1 MFKVFLFLFLFLF
14 IVSLTPIIH
23 AKEIATGQLWLSKM
37 QQAMKSLNYQ
47 GTVIFF
53 KNNQLDSMK
62 YSHAVHEGLEQEHL
76 HSLNSP
82 MREIIRNT
90 NVVSCLYKDKK
101 RIEINH
107 HPSNQSFILDLP
119 PNLSQQNANYHFEI
133 TQQAIIAKRKAQVIV
148 IKPNDHFRYTRKIW
162 IDKQH
167 FLPLKTEVYS
177 PSGSMIEQVMFTDL
191 NVLAQLKLPTLN
203 LNTSKTIN
211 HIHQSNARNF
221 TQANFSLNNL
231 PSGFNEIL
239 FIQMKMHG
247 SVDHLLLSDGFS
259 SVSIYQEQHSEAI
272 AMDIKAL
279 GSMNSVVRKIGGYQ
293 FVIIGSVPLKT
304 IQFIAQGIQ
313 LKTP

>member
-1 MFKVFLFLFLFLF
+1 MFKIFIFLF
-14 IVSLTPIIH
+14 IVSLTPVIH
-23 AKEIATGQLWLSKM
+23 AQEAATGQLWLSKM

-62 YSHAVHEGLEQEHL
+62 YSHAIHQNIEQEHL

-82 MREIIRNT
+82 MREIIRNKD
-90 NVVSCLYKDKK
+90 VVSCLYKDKK

-107 HPSNQSFILDLP
+107 HPRNQSFILDLP
-119 PNLSQQNANYHFEI
+119 PDLSQKNTDYQFEV
-133 TQQAIIAKRKAQVIV
+133 TEQAIIAKRDTQTIL
-148 IKPNDHFRYTRKIW
+148 IKPNDYFRYARKIW

-177 PSGSMIEQVMFTDL
+177 PSGAMIEQVMFTDL
-191 NVLAQLKLPTLN
+191 NILPQLKLPKLD
-203 LNTSKTIN
+203 LNTPKTIK
-211 HIHQSNARNF
+211 HIHQSSARNF
-221 TQANFSLNNL
+221 IQANFRLNNR
-231 PSGFNEIL
+231 PSGFKEAL

-259 SVSIYQEQHSEAI
+259 SVSIYQEQQAETIS
-272 AMDIKAL
+272 MDIKSL
-279 GSMNSVVRKIGGYQ
+279 GSMNSVVKKIGNYQ

-304 IQFIAQGIQ
+304 IQFIAEGIQ
-313 LKTP
+313 LKKP